1 MILVLCYHEQTRF
14 IVSYKVSEF
23 NETEFEEY
31 DPTAFGGSYDPAATY
46 GKPLPP
52 SDKICYTSSTPDPNA
67 LSLNGV
73 SYGSI
78 TAPYGKDEVNEPA
91 PKPRSERKPLRL
103 PAIEAAPLSLEHG
116 NGKGNSQ
123 EKSLVL
129 HKGEESEENEGDHHD
144 SLPGY
149 DAGYCNGSSGEL
161 GYEHA
166 RNDNDRQQATDCGSY
181 GNQGRG
187 LLIIYS
193 DASQI
198 LMLKEEMQA
207 AAMVV
212 PCMSMGEALSSGNSL
227 LTGQVC

>member
-52 SDKICYTSSTPDPNA
+52 SDKICYPSSTPDPNA

-78 TAPYGKDEVNEPA
+78 TAPCGKDEVNEPA

-103 PAIEAAPLSLEHG
+103 PAIEAAPLSLELG

-161 GYEHA
+161 GYEYGQEVPQIPSGYGLGA
-166 RNDNDRQQATDCGSY
+166 MDQLCESY
-181 GNQGRG
+181 LVTGLVFLGMLGMTMIVNK
-187 LLIIYS
+187 LLIVEVIGT
-193 DASQI
+193 
-198 LMLKEEMQA
+198 KEGD
-207 AAMVV
+207 
-212 PCMSMGEALSSGNSL
+212 C
-227 LTGQVC
+227 

>member
-1 MILVLCYHEQTRF
+1 VSQVYTRIACSASTFCEPVCIENDPGPCYHEQTRF

-31 DPTAFGGSYDPAATY
+31 DPTAFGGGYDPAATY

-52 SDKICYTSSTPDPNA
+52 SDKICYPSSTPDPNA
-67 LSLNGV
+67 LSLMV
-73 SYGSI
+73 SPMDRLQHLTEKLKSMNLLRNL
-78 TAPYGKDEVNEPA
+78 EVKGN
-91 PKPRSERKPLRL
+91 RL
-103 PAIEAAPLSLEHG
+103 GFLLLKQRRCPLEHG

-161 GYEHA
+161 GYEYGQEVHKFHQDIYGLEA
-166 RNDNDRQQATDCGSY
+166 MDLCESY
-181 GNQGRG
+181 LVTG
-187 LLIIYS
+187 LVFL
-193 DASQI
+193 A
-198 LMLKEEMQA
+198 
-207 AAMVV
+207 
-212 PCMSMGEALSSGNSL
+212 C
-227 LTGQVC
+227 

>member
-1 MILVLCYHEQTRF
+1 MILLQ
-14 IVSYKVSEF
+14 
-23 NETEFEEY
+23 
-31 DPTAFGGSYDPAATY
+31 TY

-52 SDKICYTSSTPDPNA
+52 SDKICYPSSTPDPNA

-161 GYEHA
+161 GYEYGQEVPQIPSGYA
-166 RNDNDRQQATDCGSY
+166 LEAMDQLCESY
-181 GNQGRG
+181 LVTGLVFLGMLGMTMIVNK
-187 LLIIYS
+187 LLIVEV
-193 DASQI
+193 
-198 LMLKEEMQA
+198 MGTKEGD
-207 AAMVV
+207 
-212 PCMSMGEALSSGNSL
+212 C
-227 LTGQVC
+227 